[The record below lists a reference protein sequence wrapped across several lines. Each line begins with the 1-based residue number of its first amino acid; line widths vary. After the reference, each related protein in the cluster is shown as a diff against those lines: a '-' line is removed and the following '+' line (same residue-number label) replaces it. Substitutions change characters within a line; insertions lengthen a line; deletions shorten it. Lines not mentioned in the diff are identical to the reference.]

1 MLIMNF
7 EYLAK
12 PPVTRKIKAGRVSL
26 LSGEEVG
33 EHSTEK
39 KEEIIIVLKGT
50 ATIILEEETIELG
63 EGKTHFISEG
73 KKHNIKNNHTTDLE
87 YIYVVSLFD

>member
-1 MLIMNF
+1 MNF

-12 PPVTRKIKAGRVSL
+12 PPVTRKIKAVRVL
-26 LSGEEVG
+26 LSPGEEVG

-39 KEEIIIVLKGT
+39 REEIIIILRGI
-50 ATIILEEETIELG
+50 ATVIV
-63 EGKTHFISEG
+63 EGKTIKLEEGKIHFIGEG
-73 KKHNIKNNHTTDLE
+73 KKHNIKNEHTADLE